1 MRCIT
6 YLIHVNAIIKIWF
19 NFNFLDTEDAV
30 MLDQVLQTRPAV
42 LEHLSNEITTVL
54 MHTIVENFRTFAT
67 MVPIKHYYQYYVHD

>member
-1 MRCIT
+1 
-6 YLIHVNAIIKIWF
+6 
-19 NFNFLDTEDAV
+19 